1 MDEELV
7 ELKLRYQYLKFKD
20 IFLKAVSNILLL
32 Y

>member
-7 ELKLRYQYLKFKD
+7 ELKLRHQYLEFKD
-20 IFLKAVSNILLL
+20 IFLKAVSDILLL